1 MTLEMK
7 IRESNELAALTFI
20 ISTVKRARN
29 KLSEQDLLFVLDL
42 KTEQLALILKTI
54 DANPDMDDWEMA
66 NKLLFNDDSMS
77 FDLCYKS
84 KRK

>member
-20 ISTVKRARN
+20 ISTVKRVRN

-66 NKLLFNDDSMS
+66 NKLLFNDDSLS

>member
-1 MTLEMK
+1 MLLIFGLSSE
-7 IRESNELAALTFI
+7 
-20 ISTVKRARN
+20 
-29 KLSEQDLLFVLDL
+29 KLS
-42 KTEQLALILKTI
+42 AILEAI

-66 NKLLFNDDSMS
+66 NKLLFNDDSLS

>member
-20 ISTVKRARN
+20 ISTVKRDRN

-66 NKLLFNDDSMS
+66 NKLLFNDDSLS